1 MIVPMNKAHWD
12 VLNLTLPLAL
22 QEDTR
27 GVVCVD
33 DDTGEVYGGV
43 VCEDWTSTVCCVH
56 IVITHRRALREGI
69 HSAAASY
76 VFTQAGRLKMLGYV
90 PADNEKALKL
100 NKHLGFTELVR
111 IEDGYKLGVD
121 YVLMELKRENCPY
134 WRLEDGKEER
144 ARAA

>member
-1 MIVPMNKAHWD
+1 M
-12 VLNLTLPLAL
+12 
-22 QEDTR
+22 
-27 GVVCVD
+27 
-33 DDTGEVYGGV
+33 
-43 VCEDWTSTVCCVH
+43 
-56 IVITHRRALREGI
+56 REGI